1 MSIYRLLLD
10 FLGLFWLKTVKQ
22 TKIEEK
28 YQLFVDIFDTFRRFL
43 LVPILLGQYFYVFNN
58 TVKRSIRLS
67 FLYKGYPNSGF
78 EGFSVSV
85 VSRVFQGAF
94 LRVFR
99 GLF

>member
-22 TKIEEK
+22 TKIEE
-28 YQLFVDIFDTFRRFL
+28 FVDIFDTFRRFL

-67 FLYKGYPNSGF
+67 FLYKVEMGH
-78 EGFSVSV
+78 
-85 VSRVFQGAF
+85 
-94 LRVFR
+94 R
-99 GLF
+99 GVLHARWSLKTHRGGC